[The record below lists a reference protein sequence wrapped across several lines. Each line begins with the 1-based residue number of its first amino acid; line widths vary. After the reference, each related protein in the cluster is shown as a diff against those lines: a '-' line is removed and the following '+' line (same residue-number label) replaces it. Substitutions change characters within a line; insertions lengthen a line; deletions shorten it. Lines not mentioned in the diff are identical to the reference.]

1 MYKKHSRLQ
10 TEIDDEI
17 KMEKETN
24 KKTTTIRDSIIPITS
39 TQSPIIIKIVVFNPI
54 QGIKTIID
62 FLQIVH
68 LECNSLF
75 FFISNLEYCELS

>member
-1 MYKKHSRLQ
+1 MNNLQ
-10 TEIDDEI
+10 EIDDEI

-54 QGIKTIID
+54 QGIKTEN
-62 FLQIVH
+62 QN
-68 LECNSLF
+68 ESENRCPKQ
-75 FFISNLEYCELS
+75 